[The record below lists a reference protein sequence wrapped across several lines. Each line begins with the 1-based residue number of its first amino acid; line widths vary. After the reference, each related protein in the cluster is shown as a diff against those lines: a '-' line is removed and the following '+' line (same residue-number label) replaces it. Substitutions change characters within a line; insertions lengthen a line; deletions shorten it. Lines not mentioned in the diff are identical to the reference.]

1 MKLPTSSNNLCCN
14 DVMQCIFNLNLQ
26 DLEIFNK
33 LKKTGEQRADEL
45 AKNIGKDRSTIYRS
59 LQKLTCCNMVIK
71 KTNKIS
77 TGGYFHTYICNDIK
91 KTKKELEKC
100 IDKWHKQMKDTIKNL
115 N

>member
-14 DVMQCIFNLNLQ
+14 DVIQCIFNLNLQ

-33 LKKTGEQRADEL
+33 LKKTGEQRADDL

-71 KTNKIS
+71 KTNKIN
-77 TGGYFHTYICNDIK
+77 TGGYFHTMILK
-91 KTKKELEKC
+91 KQKKS
-100 IDKWHKQMKDTIKNL
+100 WKNVL
-115 N
+115 INGINK